1 MDTSPYDPIADW
13 YDEKVRRDWND
24 HAQTLPHLLE
34 LTEDIAGSDVC
45 DIACGQ
51 GTITRKLAEAGG
63 RVVGVD
69 TSQQMLGLA
78 QAEED
83 GRPLG
88 ISYVQDDAR
97 RLRSLPDGSFDLVT
111 CTWALMDIEDLASCL
126 QSVARVLRV
135 GGAFVFCITH
145 PCFTGPGAGWK
156 DNGYLVG
163 SYLGEGFWVSE
174 NPDGVRSRVGAH
186 HRTLSTYVNE
196 LVAAGLAIERLLE
209 PSRVHAGTSLPHT
222 GQVPGSLYMRC
233 RKPLISP

>member
-1 MDTSPYDPIADW
+1 MTTTPYDRIADW
-13 YDEKVRRDWND
+13 YDQKVHKDWNG
-24 HAQTLPHLLE
+24 HAATLPYLFELLG
-34 LTEDIAGSDVC
+34 DIAGNDVC
-45 DIACGQ
+45 DVACGQ

-69 TSQQMLGLA
+69 TSRRMLGLA
-78 QAEED
+78 QSEED

-97 RLRSLPDGSFDLVT
+97 HLRSLPNESFDLVT

-126 QSVARVLRV
+126 RSVARILRS
-135 GGAFVFCITH
+135 GGAFVSCITH

-156 DNGYLVG
+156 DADYIVG
-163 SYLGEGFWVSE
+163 SYLREGFWVSE

-186 HRTLSTYVNE
+186 HRTVSTYVNE
-196 LVAAGLAIERLLE
+196 LVAAGLAIERFLE
-209 PSRVHAGTSLPHT
+209 PARVHVGTLLPNA

-233 RKPLISP
+233 RKPFGDP

>member
-13 YDEKVRRDWND
+13 YDEKVRRDWNG

-45 DIACGQ
+45 DVACGQ

-88 ISYVQDDAR
+88 INYLQDDAR
-97 RLRSLPDGSFDLVT
+97 RLRSLPDESF
-111 CTWALMDIEDLASCL
+111 DLASCL
-126 QSVARVLRV
+126 HSITRVLRV

-163 SYLGEGFWVSE
+163 SYLEEGFWVSE

-222 GQVPGSLYMRC
+222 RQVPGSLYMRC
-233 RKPLISP
+233 RKPLITP